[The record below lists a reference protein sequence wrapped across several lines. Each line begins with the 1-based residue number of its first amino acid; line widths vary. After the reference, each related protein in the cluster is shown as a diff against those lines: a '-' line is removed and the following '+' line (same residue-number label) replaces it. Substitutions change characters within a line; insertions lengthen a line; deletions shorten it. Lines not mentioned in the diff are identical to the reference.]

1 MSRGSLCVEMLAS
14 PRKEVAPGTILSLTL
29 LLENASSSAVS
40 GIALAVPVPVG
51 ASYSEGS
58 LFCDAVRRRE
68 TAFFAD
74 GFELPDL
81 APGARTAFMWKLR
94 VEDGEAV
101 LRTRK
106 GLDWTRKFSAI
117 AEAAIRIVPQIWAG
131 QTRVVGA
138 EPLEIARCAEILL
151 VDL

>member
-94 VEDGEAV
+94 VEDGE
-101 LRTRK
+101 
-106 GLDWTRKFSAI
+106 
-117 AEAAIRIVPQIWAG
+117 EPIRIVPQIWAG

>member
-1 MSRGSLCVEMLAS
+1 MLAS

-94 VEDGEAV
+94 VEDGE
-101 LRTRK
+101 
-106 GLDWTRKFSAI
+106 
-117 AEAAIRIVPQIWAG
+117 EPIRIVPQIWAG